1 MTQYNSVN
9 VNLSKLKYD
18 RSKLAAQNAEKIL
31 GLSSNM
37 IANAT
42 DKTSFRHILL
52 PLDTQVSK
60 RRETLAYNASVNIYL
75 SKTQTSKS
83 IQLGGFLS

>member
-1 MTQYNSVN
+1 M
-9 VNLSKLKYD
+9 LKKL
-18 RSKLAAQNAEKIL
+18 IL

-37 IANAT
+37 TANAT
-42 DKTSFRHILL
+42 DKTSFWHILL

-60 RRETLAYNASVNIYL
+60 LRETFAYNASVNIYL

-83 IQLGGFLS
+83 IQLGGKWKMSSNF